1 MYDRCCKLYP
11 YYCIVHHYSHTS
23 SVHITCVNTAHRSV
37 AMYVFLFKDCLQ
49 NVIQVDT
56 QVTFNS
62 PNHNPSDVLSSNT
75 TTNMIAAATISAATT
90 STSTITSATVTTS
103 SAVLSSATMSSSTS
117 PVQPVSSEN
126 CKDTEIV
133 CLLYLTEMMVAL
145 EYQFSC
151 CHAYI
156 QCIS

>member
-1 MYDRCCKLYP
+1 ML
-11 YYCIVHHYSHTS
+11 
-23 SVHITCVNTAHRSV
+23 
-37 AMYVFLFKDCLQ
+37 FLFKDCLQ
-49 NVIQVDT
+49 NVIQVET

-62 PNHNPSDVLSSNT
+62 LNCNPDVVSSNT
-75 TTNMIAAATISAATT
+75 TTNMIAAATVSAATT
-90 STSTITSATVTTS
+90 STSTIASTTVTTS
-103 SAVLSSATMSSSTS
+103 SVVPSSIRSSSTS
-117 PVQPVSSEN
+117 PVQPVQNVSSEN

-133 CLLYLTEMMVAL
+133 CLLHLTEMIVAL

>member
-1 MYDRCCKLYP
+1 ML
-11 YYCIVHHYSHTS
+11 
-23 SVHITCVNTAHRSV
+23 
-37 AMYVFLFKDCLQ
+37 FLFKDCLQ
-49 NVIQVDT
+49 NVIQVET

-62 PNHNPSDVLSSNT
+62 LNCNPSYVVSSNT
-75 TTNMIAAATISAATT
+75 TTNMIAAATVSAATT
-90 STSTITSATVTTS
+90 STSTIASTTVTTS
-103 SAVLSSATMSSSTS
+103 SVVPSFIMSSSTS
-117 PVQPVSSEN
+117 PVQPVQNVSSEN

-133 CLLYLTEMMVAL
+133 CLFHLTEMIVAL